1 MSRNDLAKAFV
12 VAALAGAMS
21 PATGLAQGKSVNPPG
36 NPRALS
42 VRNAKGPAKP
52 SPSNRGGRGFEQ
64 RVLHSMRNFDGHVSC
79 DPPMRPHSP

>member
-1 MSRNDLAKAFV
+1 MLRKDLAKAFV
-12 VAALAGAMS
+12 VAALAGAICPS
-21 PATGLAQGKSVNPPG
+21 VGLAQGKSINPPG
-36 NPRALS
+36 NAKALS
-42 VRNAKGPAKP
+42 VRVANGPAKP